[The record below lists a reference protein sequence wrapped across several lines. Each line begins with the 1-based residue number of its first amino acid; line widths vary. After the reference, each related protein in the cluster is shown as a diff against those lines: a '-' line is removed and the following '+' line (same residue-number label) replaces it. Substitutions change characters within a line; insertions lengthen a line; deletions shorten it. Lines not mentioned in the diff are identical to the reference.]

1 MRACE
6 ALTNTGVA
14 QTFVDMGEI
23 RMASDEVY
31 QHQDYTHRHG
41 DNYLTHHAQRV
52 GLASK
57 KPTFFD
63 LGILIVLRSS
73 LLFISFSYLSAFLV
87 PCVVCQRKHS
97 AACSRDQVVIAHVV
111 RGIFFSV
118 CTSIAVSV
126 QFSRVSF
133 QLSSSVQA
141 Q

>member
-1 MRACE
+1 MAC
-6 ALTNTGVA
+6 V
-14 QTFVDMGEI
+14 
-23 RMASDEVY
+23 EVY
-31 QHQDYTHRHG
+31 QHQAYKHPHG
-41 DNYLTHHAQRV
+41 DNYLIHHALRV
-52 GLASK
+52 GLASE

-73 LLFISFSYLSAFLV
+73 LLFISCSYLSAFLV
-87 PCVVCQRKHS
+87 PCVVGQRKHS

-118 CTSIAVSV
+118 CTSSAVSV
-126 QFSRVSF
+126 QFFEGSF